1 MSVFEI
7 KHARKSFGDLE
18 VLKDISVSVEQ
29 GEVIAILGPSGSGK
43 STFLRCATMLEELDV
58 REACAKVRRCVETS
72 LTPRE
77 ANIIRLR
84 YGLDDRQPLTQREI
98 AVLCGISRSYVSRGA

>member
-29 GEVIAILGPSGSGK
+29 GEVVAILGPSGSGK
-43 STFLRCATMLEELDV
+43 STFLRCATMLEELDGGSLCYGS
-58 REACAKVRRCVETS
+58 RFAAK
-72 LTPRE
+72 
-77 ANIIRLR
+77 
-84 YGLDDRQPLTQREI
+84 D
-98 AVLCGISRSYVSRGA
+98 